1 MTITRQYLVGAL
13 IESIEKSLGRLPVKQ
28 GI

>member
-1 MTITRQYLVGAL
+1 MTITRQYLVAL